1 MTASTTETTRAALE
15 RMYAAAQGADM
26 ATLASLMHPQVRVDE
41 PSFLPY
47 GGTYTGLDEFAAVF
61 TEAAKV
67 LDMPKL
73 CIHSITAED
82 ENAFAMVTV
91 PLVNSAQTISIV
103 EHWTVADGLITTG
116 RIYWFDRPTAT

>member
-1 MTASTTETTRAALE
+1 MIASTTDTTRVTLE
-15 RMYAAAQGADM
+15 RMYAAAHDSDVA
-26 ATLASLMHPQVRVDE
+26 ALASLMHPQVRVDE

-73 CIHSITAED
+73 RIHSITAED
-82 ENAFAMVTV
+82 ENAFAIVTV
-91 PLVNSAQTISIV
+91 PLVDSAQTISIV

-116 RIYWFDRPTAT
+116 RIYWFDRPTET